1 MTLGKSAD
9 DQLHV
14 VEFDYKEP
22 KSALCR
28 PIHKLG
34 HCRKSDEQLQEEN
47 RRVYR
52 RQVSEVTGALETR
65 CCSSDLGDSNSEDSD
80 M

>member
-1 MTLGKSAD
+1 M
-9 DQLHV
+9 
-14 VEFDYKEP
+14 
-22 KSALCR
+22 CR